1 MAEAGLS
8 EWFPQLVAHSI
19 HSLTVE
25 DIRYYFKPDV
35 TEDNGIPTGNG
46 SVEHFFRISENP
58 AVCTFLQLLFIL
70 MSNSFNQCLCFSNVP
85 KVRAYCS
92 ASDHLIRKIFSEV
105 CRDSQWFEKYLK
117 IIEIGDHFF
126 E

>member
-35 TEDNGIPTGNG
+35 AEDNGIPTGNV
-46 SVEHFFRISENP
+46 SVACVF
-58 AVCTFLQLLFIL
+58 VCTSLQLLFIL
-70 MSNSFNQCLCFSNVP
+70 MSNTVLTNLSVSVNIMGRESDQRILPHSFFQ
-85 KVRAYCS
+85 
-92 ASDHLIRKIFSEV
+92 
-105 CRDSQWFEKYLK
+105 
-117 IIEIGDHFF
+117 
-126 E
+126 

>member
-35 TEDNGIPTGNG
+35 SENNGIPTGNV
-46 SVEHFFRISENP
+46 SVVIVYLFRILENP
-58 AVCTFLQLLFIL
+58 AVCTSLQLIFIL
-70 MSNSFNQCLCFSNVP
+70 RCLTVLTYVSVSVNIMGGDQL
-85 KVRAYCS
+85 
-92 ASDHLIRKIFSEV
+92 SD
-105 CRDSQWFEKYLK
+105 Q
-117 IIEIGDHFF
+117 IILPHYFF
-126 E
+126 Q